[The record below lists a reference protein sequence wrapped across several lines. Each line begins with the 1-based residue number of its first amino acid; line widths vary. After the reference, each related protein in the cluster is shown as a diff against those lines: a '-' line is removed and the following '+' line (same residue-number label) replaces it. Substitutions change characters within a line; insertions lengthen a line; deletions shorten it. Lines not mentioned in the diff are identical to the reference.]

1 MANKKS
7 YYEYEIMK
15 NSLLR
20 MGNQSPFS
28 YLTTKFLLVF
38 FYCFKNGEKS
48 PEISLKLEII
58 EDYNNKATPTEL
70 SRKY

>member
-1 MANKKS
+1 MRSNSSEMHSRYNDSLYYEYRVTANDVKAPISSPFKSMANKIS

-28 YLTTKFLLVF
+28 YLTYT
-38 FYCFKNGEKS
+38 
-48 PEISLKLEII
+48 
-58 EDYNNKATPTEL
+58 
-70 SRKY
+70 